1 MTDSGAD
8 KPTSLSEDEV
18 AYHVFLV
25 GQIKEA
31 QEAQAMIAQAQ
42 GAWKNWADYLKDKYD
57 FTDGDIITEEG
68 IIVTGSTLT
77 GDPSSNGVPLVTT
90 NNVELTY

>member
-1 MTDSGAD
+1 MIEGGAD
-8 KPTSLSEDEV
+8 EPASLSDDEV

-42 GAWKNWADYLKDKYD
+42 GAWKNWADYLKGKYG

-68 IIVTGSTLT
+68 VIVTRSTLA
-77 GDPSSNGVPLVTT
+77 GDPSPNGVPLVTT
-90 NNVELTY
+90 NNVE